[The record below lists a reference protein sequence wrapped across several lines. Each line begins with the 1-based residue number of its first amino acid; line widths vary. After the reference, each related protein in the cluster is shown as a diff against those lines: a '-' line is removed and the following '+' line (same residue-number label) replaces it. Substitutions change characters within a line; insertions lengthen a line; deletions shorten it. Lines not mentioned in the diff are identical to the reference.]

1 MLEFLFLFL
10 FYLFLAQLLLM
21 TEVVC
26 TYLFLARPPKKIYGC
41 KVSSHVPTMI
51 TSQFNF
57 NF

>member
-1 MLEFLFLFL
+1 MLCLNFYFI

-26 TYLFLARPPKKIYGC
+26 TYLFLARPPKKIFGC